1 MSKTSRHTPMM
12 QQYLRIKA
20 EHPDRLLFFR
30 MGDFYELFNE
40 DAKKAAQLLD
50 ITLTYRGK
58 SAGEPIPMCGVP
70 FHSVEPYLAKLV
82 RQGQS
87 VAICEQIGDPATSK
101 GPVER
106 KVVRILTPG
115 TITDEALLDAR
126 RENLLVS
133 VHQQKTGFGLVSLEL
148 SSGRLRAMELT
159 HADELNAQLER
170 LAPNELLVSEDS
182 DLAARLAQW
191 PVNPR
196 PDWDFDRDT
205 AMRALKS
212 LFGVHDLSGF
222 GLEMSSP
229 IVPAAGALLNYVEHT
244 QRTAIP
250 HIHSLQVEW
259 LDEFLH
265 LDAATRRNLEIDQ
278 RADGR
283 QQHTLAGLLNRAIT
297 PMGARCLQRWIKQPL
312 RSRAVLN
319 QRLDAVDFFK
329 TTDQWPALQELLRPL
344 ADIERICA
352 RLALKSAR
360 PRDLVSLRE
369 SLKQVAIIR
378 AEGGQN
384 WGKQDALQPLF
395 SRLRD
400 VPELVVLL
408 DRALIDNPPV
418 TIRDGGVLA
427 EGYDSTLDELR
438 HISRDAS
445 QYLLDF
451 EENERKNSGLPNL
464 KVAYNRVHGYYI
476 EVSRLHS
483 DKVPEHYIRRQ
494 TLKAA
499 ERYTTPE
506 LKEFEHKVLSSKERA
521 LAREKALYEE
531 LLTACQPYVKDLQL
545 CAEALAELD
554 SLVTLAE
561 RAETLG
567 FNRPQLHPD
576 NYIRIT
582 AGRHPVI
589 EALQDTP
596 FVPNDL
602 ELGQQQAADTR
613 MLIVTGPNMGGKSTY
628 MRQNALIVLMAS
640 MGSFVPAESAEIG
653 DIDRI
658 FTRIGAGDD
667 LTRGRSTFMV
677 EMAETANIL
686 HNATEK
692 SLVLMDEIGRG
703 TSTYDGLSLAQACAV
718 HLACHNRALSLF
730 ATHYFELTALAE
742 QVPGIRNVHLDAVE
756 HDNSIVF
763 LHSVKPGPASRSYGL
778 QVAALAG
785 IPSMVLQQAAK
796 TLKQLEK
803 QSSASSGQPV
813 QPSLFDELDQRP
825 PPTPEVP
832 PERSE
837 LQRIDPDELT
847 PRQALDLVYRLHAM
861 SRQT

>member
-1 MSKTSRHTPMM
+1 MSEKSRHTPMM

-20 EHPDRLLFFR
+20 KHPDMLLFFR

-40 DAKKAAQLLD
+40 DARKAAQLLD

-82 RQGQS
+82 KQGQS

-106 KVVRILTPG
+106 QVVRILTPG
-115 TITDEALLDAR
+115 TLTDEALLDAR
-126 RENLLVS
+126 HENLLVS
-133 VHQQKTGFGLVSLEL
+133 AYRQKSGYGLVSLEL
-148 SSGRLRAMELT
+148 SSGRLRAMQL
-159 HADELNAQLER
+159 DELSQLKAQLER
-170 LAPNELLVSEDS
+170 LGPSELLLDEDS
-182 DLAARLAQW
+182 TLAQQLSAW
-191 PVNPR
+191 PVNRR
-196 PDWDFDRDT
+196 PGWDFDRDS
-205 AMRALKS
+205 AMRAIKG

-222 GLEMSSP
+222 GLEISSP
-229 IVPAAGALLNYVEHT
+229 IVPALGALLNYVEHT
-244 QRTAIP
+244 QRSAIP
-250 HIHSLQVEW
+250 HIQPLQVEW

-278 RADGR
+278 RSDG
-283 QQHTLAGLLNRAIT
+283 QNQHTLAGLLNHAIT

-312 RSRAVLN
+312 RNHDLLN
-319 QRLDAVDFFK
+319 RRLDAIGHLKDN
-329 TTDQWPALQELLRPL
+329 DLWPDLQAAFRPL
-344 ADIERICA
+344 GDIERISA
-352 RLALKSAR
+352 RVALRTAR
-360 PRDLVSLRE
+360 PRDLVTLRD
-369 SLKQVAIIR
+369 SLKQVEII
-378 AEGGQN
+378 GQGHPA
-384 WGKQDALQPLF
+384 WAQHPALARLHERLQPL
-395 SRLRD
+395 
-400 VPELVVLL
+400 PELVDLL
-408 DRALIDNPPV
+408 DKALIDNPPV
-418 TIRDGGVLA
+418 TVRDGGVLA
-427 EGYDSTLDELR
+427 EGYDAELDELR

-451 EENERKNSGLPNL
+451 EQRERENSGLPAL

-521 LAREKALYEE
+521 LAREKKLYAE
-531 LLTACQPYVKDLQL
+531 LLEKCQPFVPPLQS
-545 CAEALAELD
+545 CAEAVAELD
-554 SLVTLAE
+554 SLCNLAE
-561 RAETLG
+561 RAESLG
-567 FNRPQLHPD
+567 LNRPRLHKGTGL
-576 NYIRIT
+576 NIRQ
-582 AGRHPVI
+582 GRHPVI
-589 EALQDTP
+589 EALQDSP

-602 ELGQQQAADTR
+602 LLDENTR

-628 MRQNALIVLMAS
+628 MRQNALIVLMAGI
-640 MGSFVPAESAEIG
+640 GSYVPAEVAEIG

-686 HNATEK
+686 HNASEK

-718 HLACHNRALSLF
+718 HLANHNRALCLF
-730 ATHYFELTALAE
+730 ATHYFELTALADE
-742 QVPGIRNVHLDAVE
+742 VPGIRNVHLDAVE
-756 HDNSIVF
+756 HDNNIVF
-763 LHSVKPGPASRSYGL
+763 LHHVKPGPASRSYGL

-785 IPSMVLQQAAK
+785 IPSSVLQHAAK
-796 TLKQLEK
+796 TLSQLEN
-803 QSSASSGQPV
+803 SATKSAN
-813 QPSLFDELDQRP
+813 
-825 PPTPEVP
+825 
-832 PERSE
+832 
-837 LQRIDPDELT
+837 
-847 PRQALDLVYRLHAM
+847 QALDFLYRLRALANNP
-861 SRQT
+861 